1 MEKKI
6 LFSLDVMKIDIGN
19 ERNKWE
25 NLKKEIINLNP
36 YDNVGTEAVDR
47 AFVDLIAAIDYSK
60 FLIKG

>member
-6 LFSLDVMKIDIGN
+6 LFRFDIMKIDIGN
-19 ERNKWE
+19 QRNRWE
-25 NLKKEIINLNP
+25 NLKKEIKDLTPPENF
-36 YDNVGTEAVDR
+36 GTEAIDR